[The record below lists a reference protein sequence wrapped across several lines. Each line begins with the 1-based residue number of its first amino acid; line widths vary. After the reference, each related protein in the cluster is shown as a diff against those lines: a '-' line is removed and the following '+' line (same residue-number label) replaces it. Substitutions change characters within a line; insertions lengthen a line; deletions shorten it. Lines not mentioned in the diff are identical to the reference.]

1 MTTSWTLEDVDLVR
15 LDIVASRLALALK
28 PSDAIAL
35 SGPLG
40 AGKTTLARAL
50 VGRLGGEDEVPSP
63 TFALMQRYETPRLVV
78 THCDFYRL
86 APSEVGELGL
96 DDALAEGVVLAEWP
110 ERAASWL
117 PEDRLDIAID
127 ETATPN
133 MRRIVMTGH
142 GSWTDRLARLRAISE
157 FLDKTPYADAGA
169 HYLQGDASARSY
181 ARLVLPHRSA
191 ILMNSPRQPDGPPIR
206 DGKPY
211 SALVHLAE
219 DVTPF
224 VAVAGA
230 LRESSLTAPA
240 IYAFDLEQGFII
252 LEDLGDR
259 VFGAEIAKD
268 HNKGHK
274 MAELWGAA
282 VNALLAIAEA
292 PPPERLP
299 IEGHAPYRLPGF
311 DADAMLTEASLLID
325 WFWPALH
332 GKLMPQAL
340 RDEFAALWRPLL
352 ARAATSDSGW
362 VLRDYHSPNLMWL
375 PAREGVK
382 RVGLLDFQ
390 DALKGPLAYD
400 LVSLLQDARLDVPE
414 ALEREQLARYCAA
427 RNAQSPHF
435 SSDGFRTLYATLG
448 AQRNSKILGIFARL
462 AKRDGKRGYLA
473 HIPRVAR
480 YLERDLAHPAL
491 ASLRGFYA
499 REFPNAAD
507 VPKLAL

>member
-1 MTTSWTLEDVDLVR
+1 MSTGWTLDDVDLVR
-15 LDIVASRLALALK
+15 LDIIASRLALALQ
-28 PSDAIAL
+28 SGDVVAL

-50 VGRLGGEDEVPSP
+50 VDRLGGEGEVPSP

-86 APSEVGELGL
+86 EPSELGELGL
-96 DDALAEGVVLAEWP
+96 DDALAEGVLLIEWP
-110 ERAASWL
+110 ERAGSWL
-117 PEDRLDIAID
+117 PQDRLDIAMD

-133 MRRIVMTGH
+133 MRRVVLTGH
-142 GSWTDRLARLRAISE
+142 GSWAARLERVRELSA
-157 FLDKTPYADAGA
+157 FLDKTPYAEAGA
-169 HYLQGDASARSY
+169 QHLQGDASTRSY
-181 ARLVLPHRSA
+181 GRLMLPGRSA

-224 VAVAGA
+224 VAVAAA
-230 LRESSLTAPA
+230 LRECSLSAPA
-240 IYAFDLEQGFII
+240 IYAFDLERGFLI

-259 VFGAEIAKD
+259 VFGAEVARRHDMI
-268 HNKGHK
+268 
-274 MAELWGAA
+274 ELWAGA
-282 VNALLAIAEA
+282 VDVLLALAEA

-299 IEGHAPYRLPGF
+299 IEGHTPYRLPGF
-311 DADAMLTEASLLID
+311 DGDAMLTEASLLID

-332 GKLMPQAL
+332 GKEMPQAL
-340 RDEFAALWRPLL
+340 REEFTALWRPLL
-352 ARAATSDSGW
+352 EDAAKSDPGW

-375 PAREGVK
+375 PKREGAK

-390 DALKGPLAYD
+390 DALRGPLAYD

-435 SSDGFRTLYATLG
+435 SSDQFRLLYATLG

-480 YLERDLAHPAL
+480 YLERDLAHPKL

-499 REFPNAAD
+499 REL
-507 VPKLAL
+507 PKASDLPTLPL

>member
-1 MTTSWTLEDVDLVR
+1 MTASWSLDDVDLVQ
-15 LDIVASRLALALK
+15 LDILASRLALLLNAG
-28 PSDAIAL
+28 DVIAL

-50 VGRLGGEDEVPSP
+50 ITRLGSEGEVPSP
-63 TFALMQRYETPRLVV
+63 TFALMQRYETPRLTL

-86 APSEVGELGL
+86 APSELDELGL
-96 DDALAEGVVLAEWP
+96 DDAVSEGAVIVEWP
-110 ERAASWL
+110 ERAERWL
-117 PEDRLDIAID
+117 PEDRLDVAMD

-133 MRRIVMTGH
+133 TRRIVLTGQ
-142 GSWTDRLARLRAISE
+142 GSWAERLMRLRVLSE
-157 FLDKTPYADAGA
+157 FLDRTPYVEAGA
-169 HYLQGDASARSY
+169 RYLQGDASTRSY
-181 ARLVLPHRSA
+181 ARLVLPDRSA
-191 ILMNSPRQPDGPPIR
+191 ILMNAPRQPDGPLIR

-230 LRESSLTAPA
+230 LRERGLSAPA
-240 IYAFDLEQGFII
+240 IYAFDLDRGFLI

-259 VFGAEIAKD
+259 VFGSEV
-268 HNKGHK
+268 GRGRPL
-274 MAELWGAA
+274 AELWGPAVDVLAA
-282 VNALLAIAEA
+282 LALKA
-292 PPPERLP
+292 PPDLLP
-299 IEGHAPYRLPGF
+299 IEGHTPYRLPSF
-311 DADAMLTEASLLID
+311 DADAMLTEASLLMD

-332 GKLMPQAL
+332 GKDTPSAL
-340 RDEFAALWRPLL
+340 AEEFAALWRPLL
-352 ARAATSDSGW
+352 AQAEKADLGW

-375 PAREGVK
+375 PEREGIR
-382 RVGLLDFQ
+382 RVGILDFQ

-414 ALEREQLARYCAA
+414 ALERELLARYCAA
-427 RNAQSPHF
+427 RGAHSQQF
-435 SSDGFRTLYATLG
+435 SSDQFVSLYATLG

-480 YLERDLAHPAL
+480 YLERDLAHP
-491 ASLRGFYA
+491 SLRELRRFYA
-499 REFPNAAD
+499 REFPVARD
-507 VPKLAL
+507 LPPLVL